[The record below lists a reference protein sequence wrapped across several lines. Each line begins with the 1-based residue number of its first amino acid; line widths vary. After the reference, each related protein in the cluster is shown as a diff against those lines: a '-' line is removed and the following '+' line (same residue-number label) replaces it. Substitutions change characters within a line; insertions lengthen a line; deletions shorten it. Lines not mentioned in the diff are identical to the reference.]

1 MSGSISITTG
11 LFNGTAVSPQE
22 GTDIQNALTN
32 TEAAVTTAE
41 AAVTTATT
49 AAAGATTSATNAA
62 SSATAAA
69 TSATNASTSA
79 SAAAASATTAAGSA
93 SAAATS
99 ASTATTQATAA
110 SSSASAASASASA
123 ASASASTAS
132 TAATN
137 AASSATAAAASA
149 TTAAGLA
156 AGLNLPSVT
165 GAAGDYINVNSGA
178 TGYQLRTPAQ
188 VLSDI
193 SGVSTSSLTSTLASY
208 VTSTALTSTLSSY
221 VTSTSL
227 TSTLSSYVTS
237 TSLTS
242 TLSSYA
248 LTTTLSSYVTST
260 ALTSTLSSYVTN
272 SSLSSTLGS
281 YLTTSSASS
290 TYATLV
296 GVNNA
301 LTFQFTSNAYTVSST
316 NFAANGFFNCIIPLT
331 GNSTLTIPSGV
342 YKRFTVRN
350 PTLAYTITVTT
361 GSGSTAVVPGTTTA
375 ELVSDGANVFLSNAG
390 APTAVNGT
398 LTSPTMNSIN
408 GTAISGNRNRLINGN
423 FIINQRGNTSG
434 TALAAGAYGHDRW
447 KGGSSGCTYT
457 FTAGTPDTTITIT
470 AGTLQQVIEGAVN
483 IEGGSYVLSWSGTAQ
498 GRINSGSYAASPV
511 TVTGIT
517 AGANVTVEF
526 NTGTVGLVQFEP
538 GAQATTFERRL
549 HTTERLLCQRYFF
562 QCYWG
567 LGGYGGAGCANYTVQ
582 PLPVT
587 MRAVPTVSYTSPTL
601 TNVSVAQPLPY
612 GDATSWQ
619 NYVQTT
625 ATAPYAAAGVAQFS
639 AEL

>member
-99 ASTATTQATAA
+99 ASTTTTQATAA
-110 SSSASAASASASA
+110 SSSASAAGASAAA

-208 VTSTALTSTLSSY
+208 VTST
-221 VTSTSL
+221 SL
-227 TSTLSSYVTS
+227 TSTLSSYV
-237 TSLTS
+237 
-242 TLSSYA
+242 

-290 TYATLV
+290 TYATLA

-301 LTFQFTSNAYTVSST
+301 LTFQFTSNAYTVSSG
-316 NFAANGFFNCIIPLT
+316 NFAANGFLNCIVALT

-350 PTLAYTITVTT
+350 PTAAYTITVTT
-361 GSGSTAVVPGTTTA
+361 GSGSTAVVPGNTTA
-375 ELVSDGANVFLSNAG
+375 ELVSDGTNVYLSNAG
-390 APTAVNGT
+390 ALTTAAAANTYAPLSSPV

-423 FIINQRGNTSG
+423 FLINQRGYTSG
-434 TALAAGAYGHDRW
+434 TALSSGAYGFDRW
-447 KGGSSGCTYT
+447 RGGASGCTIT
-457 FTAGTPDTTITIT
+457 FTGATPDTTITIT
-470 AGTLQQVIEGAVN
+470 AGTLQQVIEGPAH
-483 IEGGSYVLSWSGTAQ
+483 IEGGTYVLSWTGTAQ
-498 GRINSGSYAASPV
+498 GRINSGSYASSPV

-517 AGANVTVEF
+517 AGSNVTVEF
-526 NTGTVGLVQFEP
+526 NTGTLGLVQFES
-538 GAQATTFERRL
+538 GTQATTYERRL
-549 HTTERLLCQRYFF
+549 FSMEFQAAQRYYQNQNFF
-562 QCYWG
+562 
-567 LGGYGGAGCANYTVQ
+567 LGGYSVGSVQ
-582 PLPVT
+582 QVLAIPLQAS
-587 MRAVPTVSYTSPTL
+587 MRVVPTVTGGTITYTNAGSGTYSASGAGAVQYACIVSA
-601 TNVSVAQPLPY
+601 TGGYYFYGNVTV
-612 GDATSWQ
+612 
-619 NYVQTT
+619 
-625 ATAPYAAAGVAQFS
+625 S
-639 AEL
+639 AEF